1 MSRSVLVVDDDQ
13 SMCEL
18 IESALAKQ
26 GYDVEWR
33 TRGSEALTLFS
44 ERDFDAVIADLNLG
58 EMSGLDICKYASENR
73 PDVPVIMITAFGD
86 MRSAIDAIRA
96 GAYDFINKPV
106 DMEALRHSLDRA
118 IQHRALREEVKRLKQ
133 EVSLTKGVG
142 KLIGESRAMMKVYD
156 LVHRVSRTDSSVL
169 LTGES
174 GTGKELVAR
183 ALHSESARADMPFIA
198 INCAAVPANLLES
211 ELFGH
216 VRGAFTDAKT
226 SRKGL
231 FERANKGTVLLDEIG
246 EMPMEMQPK
255 LLRVLQERRVRPVGG
270 SVEIPFDTRILAATN
285 RDLETDVEEG
295 RFREDLYY
303 RLNVVEIHVPPLR
316 ARGHD
321 ILLLAQHFLGEIS
334 ERMGKPV
341 QGISSDAAKKLL
353 DYDWP
358 GNVRELEN
366 AIERAVTLTQFDQLT
381 VNDLPE
387 RVSKHEGTRISPVD
401 VDAGQVLTLQ
411 ELEKRYIERVLK
423 AVGDNKTRA
432 AKLLGLDRRTLY
444 RKLERYE
451 KREKT

>member
-1 MSRSVLVVDDDQ
+1 
-13 SMCEL
+13 
-18 IESALAKQ
+18 
-26 GYDVEWR
+26 
-33 TRGSEALTLFS
+33 
-44 ERDFDAVIADLNLG
+44 
-58 EMSGLDICKYASENR
+58 
-73 PDVPVIMITAFGD
+73 VPVIMITAFGD
-86 MRSAIDAIRA
+86 MRSAIASIRA
-96 GAYDFINKPV
+96 GAYDFINKPM
-106 DMEALRHSLDRA
+106 DLDALSHTVDRA
-118 IQHRALREEVKRLKQ
+118 VQHRKLREEVKRLTQ
-133 EVSLTKGVG
+133 EVRRSTGVG
-142 KLIGESRAMMKVYD
+142 KLIGQSPAMMKVYD
-156 LVHRVSRTDSSVL
+156 LVQRVSATDSSIL

-183 ALHSESARADMPFIA
+183 ALHSESGRADGPFIA
-198 INCAAVPANLLES
+198 INCTAVPANLLES

-255 LLRVLQERRVRPVGG
+255 LLRVLQERNVRPVGG
-270 SVEIPFDTRILAATN
+270 GVEIPFDTRILAATN

-316 ARGHD
+316 ARGND
-321 ILLLAQHFLGEIS
+321 ILLLAQHFVEEIG

-341 QGISSDAAKKLL
+341 KGISSDAAKRLL

-366 AIERAVTLTQFDQLT
+366 AIERAVTLTRFEQIT
-381 VNDLPE
+381 VHDLPD
-387 RVSKHEGTRISPVD
+387 RVSQHQSTRINPID

-444 RKLERYE
+444 RKLERYD
-451 KREKT
+451 KRES

>member
-13 SMCEL
+13 KLCEMVEAGL
-18 IESALAKQ
+18 EKR
-26 GYDVEWR
+26 GYEVEWC
-33 TRGSEALTLFS
+33 TRGSDALELLTQ
-44 ERDFDAVIADLNLG
+44 RDFDAVIADLNLG
-58 EMSGLDICKYASENR
+58 EMSGLDICKFATENR
-73 PDVPVIMITAFGD
+73 PDIPVTVITAFGD
-86 MRSAIDAIRA
+86 MRSAIASIRA
-96 GAYDFINKPV
+96 GAYDFINKPIEL
-106 DMEALRHSLDRA
+106 DALAHTLDRA
-118 IQHRALREEVKRLKQ
+118 IQHRELREEVKRLTE
-133 EVSLTKGVG
+133 EVRRSKGVG
-142 KLIGESRAMMKVYD
+142 ELIGQSRAMMKVYD
-156 LVHRVSRTDSSVL
+156 LVHRVSATDSSVL

-183 ALHSESARADMPFIA
+183 ALHDESDRRQMPFIA

-216 VRGAFTDAKT
+216 VRGAFTDAKS

-255 LLRVLQERRVRPVGG
+255 LLRVLQERKARPVGG

-316 ARGHD
+316 ARGND
-321 ILLLAQHFLGEIS
+321 ILLLAQYFLEHAGK
-334 ERMGKPV
+334 RMKKPV
-341 QGISSDAAKKLL
+341 KGISSDAAKKLL

-366 AIERAVTLTQFDQLT
+366 AMERAVTLTRFEQIT
-381 VNDLPE
+381 VEDLPD
-387 RVSKHEGTRISPVD
+387 RISRHESTRISPVD

-444 RKLERYE
+444 RKLDRYD
-451 KREKT
+451 KQKS